1 MSGLALA
8 LRQIKF
14 ENRSFFRN
22 PASAFFTLTFP
33 IMFLVIFNLL
43 FGNDTTER
51 FGPPVSLSNFYV
63 PAVAAYSVI
72 TACYTNIAIGVSFAR
87 DQGVLK
93 RARGTPLPEWAFIF
107 GKVGNAVLIGLLL
120 VIIVTATGALFY
132 GVEIP
137 DNTMPAFLA
146 ALVVGA
152 AAFCALG
159 LAITAAVPNAEASPA
174 VVNASILPLLF
185 ISDIFIPLDDAPG
198 WLKTFSSLF
207 PIKHYSDAMQTAFQ
221 PFTRGSG
228 FEWGDLAV
236 VAAWGLAGALLTA
249 RYFSWEPRR

>member
-8 LRQIKF
+8 VRQIKF

-22 PASAFFTLTFP
+22 PAAAFFTLAFP
-33 IMFLVIFNLL
+33 LMFLVIFNLL

-63 PAVAAYSVI
+63 PAVAAYAVI

-107 GKVGNAVLIGLLL
+107 GKVGNAVLVGILL
-120 VIIVTATGALFY
+120 VAIVAAAGTLFY
-132 GVEIP
+132 GVELP
-137 DNTMPAFLA
+137 DNTLPAFLIT
-146 ALVVGA
+146 LVTGA

-159 LAITAAVPNAEASPA
+159 LAITAVVPNAEASPA

-185 ISDIFIPLDDAPG
+185 VSDIFIPLDDAAP

-221 PFTRGSG
+221 PFTQGSG

-236 VAAWGLAGALLTA
+236 VAGWGLAGALLTA